1 MEVITLILLAAALAA
16 VIYLIV
22 RQRSMLRQNER
33 LEQRL
38 AQLQETV
45 QPEAAQEQ
53 TRRQLEQLELRLRQ
67 QEQSSAAQT
76 QTAVVGAVSA
86 LGQGLN
92 TGMATLTG
100 SLGENIRTM
109 SGELK
114 SGMETMKTAM
124 RQSQEA
130 AAQQQSEKLGEIDA
144 MIARHAN
151 GWRTDRIA
159 PVSRNILRLC
169 VYEMQWGRDV
179 PMVVAVNEA
188 IELDKKFDD
197 PKAKA
202 FVNGVLNGVKVEL
215 EAGKPETAE
224 AGESAAQPGEDRNA

>member
-1 MEVITLILLAAALAA
+1 MATIKRREAREEVFRLLFETEFHAEMTPQE
-16 VIYLIV
+16 IYD
-22 RQRSMLRQNER
+22 
-33 LEQRL
+33 L
-38 AQLQETV
+38 AQEDRDF
-45 QPEAAQEQ
+45 EDDKYI
-53 TRRQLEQLELRLRQ
+53 RRTYFGVR
-67 QEQSSAAQT
+67 
-76 QTAVVGAVSA
+76 
-86 LGQGLN
+86 
-92 TGMATLTG
+92 
-100 SLGENIRTM
+100 
-109 SGELK
+109 
-114 SGMETMKTAM
+114 
-124 RQSQEA
+124 
-130 AAQQQSEKLGEIDA
+130 EKLGEIDA